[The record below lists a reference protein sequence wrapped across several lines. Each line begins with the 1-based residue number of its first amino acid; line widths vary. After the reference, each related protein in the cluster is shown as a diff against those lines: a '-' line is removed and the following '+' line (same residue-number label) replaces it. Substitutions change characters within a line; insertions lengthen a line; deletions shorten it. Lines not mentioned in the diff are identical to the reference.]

1 MTAKWL
7 KEHECLFFQILEASK
22 AGYWVLWRLVK
33 IWQLKKKI
41 SKFLK
46 LGVGI
51 VTCWQISHSNK
62 QKIALV
68 WLGPKEKKKG
78 TNYILMERLQ
88 LDFHHIIEKHV

>member
-1 MTAKWL
+1 MLVFPNFGSLQSRILGPL
-7 KEHECLFFQILEASK
+7 KIGENLAI
-22 AGYWVLWRLVK
+22 
-33 IWQLKKKI
+33 IKKI